1 MIVDVK
7 RVPKGKWSEDG
18 LGLYEPGTD
27 RLVILLRP
35 RCLTYRQITEVEATA
50 IVDRLLELLPD
61 SIEIPDADD
70 EYRSR
75 PPSYVGIGQSGGASR
90 GSVSG
95 PSTLSPDQ
103 IVRAEG
109 GEIQVPARRKDET
122 PEEKRLR
129 RQLRRLRNKERE
141 AKVQ

>member
-1 MIVDVK
+1 MIVDVR
-7 RVPKGKWSEDG
+7 RVPRGKWSEDG
-18 LGLYEPGTD
+18 LGLFEPGTD
-27 RLVILLRP
+27 RMVILLRP
-35 RCLTYRQITEVEATA
+35 RALTYRNLTEEEATG

-61 SIEIPDADD
+61 SVEIPDADD
-70 EYRSR
+70 EYRSVK
-75 PPSYVGIGQSGGASR
+75 PSYAGIGQSGGAGR
-90 GSVSG
+90 GSFSG
-95 PSTLSPDQ
+95 PAPLSPDK

-141 AKVQ
+141 AKA